1 MRRSI
6 IVVAAALCAA
16 GFSGSAFADGA
27 APAPA
32 VSADTPPPASPA
44 APPASGDTPPPA
56 PATSPPA
63 SGGAPAPTR
72 AAAPL
77 DDMDKGLWDAKQ
89 ATYRSG
95 FTAGL
100 MLGLSFGTVT
110 GYPNDFSKW
119 DVEAYRSATSGAGTA
134 GMIYLGG
141 ALTDWFTFG
150 VGYQGSS
157 YGGADNYSRAWAIL
171 FHIEAFPL
179 FSMGRTYR
187 DIGVFADVGT
197 GMATINRRGDNAEY
211 ASSGSMSIGGIGA
224 FWETWRLAGHLA
236 VGPYLSGTFE
246 NSDSITRVFG
256 IAGLRGTFYGG
267 P

>member
-1 MRRSI
+1 
-6 IVVAAALCAA
+6 
-16 GFSGSAFADGA
+16 
-27 APAPA
+27 
-32 VSADTPPPASPA
+32 
-44 APPASGDTPPPA
+44 
-56 PATSPPA
+56 
-63 SGGAPAPTR
+63 
-72 AAAPL
+72 
-77 DDMDKGLWDAKQ
+77 MDKGLWDAKA

-119 DVEAYRSATSGAGTA
+119 DVEAYRSATSGVGTGA
-134 GMIYLGG
+134 TIYLGG

-157 YGGADNYSRAWAIL
+157 YGGADNYSREWAIL
-171 FHIEAFPL
+171 FHTEAFPL

-187 DIGVFADVGT
+187 DIGVFANIGT
-197 GMATINRRGDNAEY
+197 GMATINRRSDDAEY
-211 ASSGSMSIGGIGA
+211 ASSGSMSIAGLGA

-246 NSDSITRVFG
+246 NSDSITRIFG
-256 IAGLRGTFYGG
+256 VAGLRGTFYGG